1 MIGSPFIDL
10 EYMVYMFKYD
20 SVHGRFN
27 GTIEA
32 KDGKL
37 IINGTPIT
45 VFSERD
51 PAAIPWGSAGAVYI
65 VESTVRFCFS
75 FLFSLLGTSL
85 LSQILGCLHYHRQVS
100 HDTTP
105 RLNGVLIRTSNV
117 PGPLRI

>member
-1 MIGSPFIDL
+1 
-10 EYMVYMFKYD
+10 MVYMFKYD
-20 SVHGRFN
+20 SVHGRFK

-32 KDGKL
+32 KEGKL
-37 IINGTPIT
+37 VINGTPVT

-51 PAAIPWGSAGAVYI
+51 PAAIPWSSASAEYI
-65 VESTVRFCFS
+65 VESTVRFSFS
-75 FLFSLLGTSL
+75 FSFFLLDTSL
-85 LSQILGCLHYHRQVS
+85 LSQNLGCLHHHRQVS